1 MRSSN
6 LVVLEDSGANSVTA
20 FATFSP
26 GPANEAAQTLIAYT
40 LSNTSNALFS
50 AQPAIDNLGRLTF
63 TPATNANGSATV
75 TVVAHDNGGTVN
87 GGVDKTTNTFTITVT
102 PVNDAPS
109 FTKGS
114 DQVVLANAG
123 AQTVPAWATA
133 ISAGPANESAQL
145 LNFLVT
151 NTSNSL
157 FSAQPALAPNGTLT
171 FTPATNAL
179 GTATVTVRL
188 HDDGGTLNGGVDTS
202 APQTFTITITQPP
215 GHTFWAMGDN
225 RFGQLGDG
233 TTLPNP
239 PFGRP
244 SPVRILS
251 DIAAAAAGGD
261 AEFGHSLFV
270 KRDGTLLTV
279 GANHVGQLGDGTTIN
294 RSNPVQV
301 ATAVATPA
309 AGALHSLFIK
319 RDDTLWTM
327 GGNAFGQLGDGTL
340 NNRSNPVL
348 VATAVA
354 TAAGGGGHSLFV
366 KRDSTLWAMGGNA
379 SGQLGDGTTE
389 PRPTPVPIVSGVNL
403 ASAGEAH
410 SLFVKTD
417 GTLWAMGRNVEGQ
430 LGDGSNLQRNAPVLV
445 TSGVTAA
452 AAGSAHS
459 LFIKTD
465 GTLWAMGYNG
475 RGQLG
480 VGTTDDHNTP
490 VFVTNGVV
498 AVAAG
503 DDHSLFVKGDGTL
516 WAMGWNA
523 FGQLGDGT
531 FIDRH
536 TPVLIPVD
544 PGASLAAPA
553 SLAPAVPVMVVV
565 PAAGGSHSLFLG
577 DAPIPELLCPTNLVV
592 RNDAGVC
599 GARVTFAPT
608 VRNGAGTFLVCVPAS
623 GSFFPV
629 GTNPVTCTLL
639 AGSPAVPVA
648 VCGFTVTVTDSEAPR
663 FLVRP
668 ADRQVESGQ
677 STEPDATGRPT
688 ATDNCTTAPRIS
700 YVDLVIPG
708 GTAPVI
714 RTIKRTWTATD
725 AVGNTA
731 SFVQTITV
739 ISTARLVIHCP
750 PDLTIQCGAGIT
762 SDKTGK
768 ATATTVAGCGPVT
781 LTFKDTSGNQVPPVV
796 KVITRTWTATDTCG
810 NRVTCPQIITV
821 VDTNAPKILSLT
833 ATPARLSPANNKMVP
848 VKVKRVVED
857 SCTPNAKV
865 TSTLAVKVTDPAGL
879 DGKTYFVVK
888 SLDEITLR
896 AKKGVSYKL
905 TLTCRDQF
913 GNTATKAITVPV
925 K

>member
-1 MRSSN
+1 M
-6 LVVLEDSGANSVTA
+6 
-20 FATFSP
+20 
-26 GPANEAAQTLIAYT
+26 
-40 LSNTSNALFS
+40 
-50 AQPAIDNLGRLTF
+50 
-63 TPATNANGSATV
+63 
-75 TVVAHDNGGTVN
+75 
-87 GGVDKTTNTFTITVT
+87 
-102 PVNDAPS
+102 
-109 FTKGS
+109 
-114 DQVVLANAG
+114 
-123 AQTVPAWATA
+123 
-133 ISAGPANESAQL
+133 
-145 LNFLVT
+145 
-151 NTSNSL
+151 
-157 FSAQPALAPNGTLT
+157 
-171 FTPATNAL
+171 
-179 GTATVTVRL
+179 RL

-202 APQTFTITITQPP
+202 GPQTFTITITQPP

-244 SPVRILS
+244 SPVRIMN
-251 DIAAAAAGGD
+251 DVAAAAGGD
-261 AEFGHSLFV
+261 AVFGHSLFV

-294 RSNPVQV
+294 RSNPVQI

-327 GGNAFGQLGDGTL
+327 GGNASGQLGDGTL

-354 TAAGGGGHSLFV
+354 MAAGGGGHSLFV
-366 KRDSTLWAMGGNA
+366 KRDSTLWAMGDNA
-379 SGQLGDGTTE
+379 AGQLGDGTTD
-389 PRPTPVPIVSGVNL
+389 PRPTPVPIVSGVTL

-410 SLFVKTD
+410 SLFVKLD

-445 TSGVTAA
+445 TNGVTAT

-459 LFIKTD
+459 LFLKTN

-480 VGTTDDHNTP
+480 IGTTNDHNTP
-490 VFVTNGVV
+490 VFVTNGVI

-503 DDHSLFVKGDGTL
+503 ADHSLFVKADGTL

-523 FGQLGDGT
+523 FGKLGDGT

-544 PGASLAAPA
+544 PGAGLAPAVLGVLAAPV
-553 SLAPAVPVMVVV
+553 VPVMVVV
-565 PAAGGSHSLFLG
+565 PAGGGSHSLFLG
-577 DAPIPELLCPTNLVV
+577 DAPLAELLCPTNLVV

-608 VRNGAGTFLVCVPAS
+608 VRNGGGTFLVCVPAS
-623 GSFFPV
+623 GSVFPV

-648 VCGFTVTVTDSEAPR
+648 VCSFIVTVTDSELPR
-663 FLVRP
+663 FLTRP

-677 STEPDATGRPT
+677 STDPA
-688 ATDNCTTAPRIS
+688 ATDNCTAAPRIA

-714 RTIKRTWTATD
+714 RIIKRTWTATD
-725 AVGNTA
+725 AAGNAA

-739 ISTARLVIHCP
+739 ISTARLVIKCP
-750 PDLTIQCGAGIT
+750 PNLTLQCGAGIT

-768 ATATTVAGCGPVT
+768 ATATTAAGCGPVT
-781 LTFKDTSGNQVPPVV
+781 ITFQDTSGNQIPPVV
-796 KVITRTWTATDTCG
+796 KVITRVWTATDACG
-810 NRVTCPQIITV
+810 NRVTCPQIITI

-833 ATPARLSPANNKMVP
+833 ATPASLTPANNKMVT

-857 SCTPNAKV
+857 SCTPNTKL

-879 DGKTYFVVK
+879 DGKTYYVIK
-888 SLDEITLR
+888 SVDEVTLR
-896 AKKGVSYKL
+896 AKKGVSYQL

-913 GNTATKAITVPV
+913 GNTSTKAITVPV